1 MKGCFRTT
9 LCLLPN
15 LFLTLQ
21 EDVSIMND
29 KKINIRKQ
37 VIGENALYFFI
48 WVCVFIVPFM
58 NAGLMSE
65 EIMDFA
71 LIFVAWLKILPFYL
85 LFVLNS
91 FVLYRYLYRRGL
103 YWVDALVSI
112 ALIVGVF
119 SLLELYERSD
129 VGLVLSMGAVG
140 ESVEAQHMSL
150 SVFPWWGNMLAA
162 AMMLIANNGIRSFYD
177 RMQKDEDFERLQRQN
192 IQAEM
197 YYLKHQINPHFLMNT
212 LNNIHALVDID
223 ADVAKQAIIQLSDMM
238 RYVVYE
244 TSGNSISLRD
254 DIKFLRN
261 YIELM
266 RIRYTEDVDISFTY
280 PEQLQGRVD
289 VPPLIFIV
297 FVENAFKHGVS
308 YNANSYIKIDIK
320 CEDGCVV
327 GRFENSVN
335 EKSRNEK
342 PGIGLENVRKR
353 LDLIYEDEY
362 TLDIKKRE
370 NDYCVTLKIPMLK
383 SNEMYRN

>member
-9 LCLLPN
+9 LCFLPN
-15 LFLTLQ
+15 LFLTLR
-21 EDVSIMND
+21 EDVSTMAER
-29 KKINIRKQ
+29 KINIRKQ
-37 VIGENALYFFI
+37 VIGENALYFLI
-48 WVCVFIVPFM
+48 WVSVFLVPFM

-65 EIMDFA
+65 EIIDFVQI
-71 LIFVAWLKILPFYL
+71 LMAWLKIIPFYL
-85 LFVLNS
+85 LFVINNY
-91 FVLYRYLYRRGL
+91 VLYGYLYRKGL
-103 YWVDALVSI
+103 YWIDALVSI

-119 SLLELYERSD
+119 TLLEIYERSD
-129 VGLVLSMGAVG
+129 IAFSLSIGAVG

-150 SVFPWWGNMLAA
+150 SVFPWWGNMVAA
-162 AMMLIANNGIRSFYD
+162 ALMLVANNCIRAFYD

-244 TSGNSISLRD
+244 TSDNSIPLRD

-266 RIRYTEDVDISFTY
+266 RIRYTEDVEISFTY
-280 PEQLQGRVD
+280 PEQLQGRVN

-327 GRFENSVN
+327 GHFENSTS

-353 LDLIYEDEY
+353 LDLIYDKEY
-362 TLDIKKRE
+362 TLDIKKTQ